1 MRFNNDLSIVDW
13 DNIIVS
19 KVNSVDDQFSSFYK
33 QLNKVVQKHAPL
45 KVVSKRKI
53 KQLAK
58 PWITKGIRTSIKT
71 KNRLY
76 KTGNCSE
83 YKSYRNKIITLT
95 CLSKKQ
101 HYFDFFT
108 ENVKNIKKLIELLNN
123 RNKHHK
129 TKTTLKDPN
138 NNNQVTNDPSR
149 IPNILNE
156 HFASVGTKLASKL
169 TTKRNHMDY
178 LKKLKSPDSS
188 FFSN

>member
-19 KVNSVDDQFSSFYK
+19 KVNSVDDQFSSFYR

-76 KTGNCSE
+76 KLE
-83 YKSYRNKIITLT
+83 I
-95 CLSKKQ
+95 
-101 HYFDFFT
+101 
-108 ENVKNIKKLIELLNN
+108 VANINLIEIKLSLLLF
-123 RNKHHK
+123 K
-129 TKTTLKDPN
+129 
-138 NNNQVTNDPSR
+138 
-149 IPNILNE
+149 
-156 HFASVGTKLASKL
+156 
-169 TTKRNHMDY
+169 
-178 LKKLKSPDSS
+178 
-188 FFSN
+188 

>member
-1 MRFNNDLSIVDW
+1 MSASLIDNIFFNNPDQVLISGNIITDIYDHFSQFCIMTSGREKVANQTTKKRDFSDFSSVRFNNDLSIVDW

-19 KVNSVDDQFSSFYK
+19 KANSVDDQFSSFYK

-58 PWITKGIRTSIKT
+58 PWITKGIRTSIKI

-95 CLSKKQ
+95 RLSKKQ
-101 HYFDFFT
+101 YYFDFFN
-108 ENVKNIKKLIELLNN
+108 ENVKNIKKTWQGINKLLNN
-123 RNKHHK
+123 R
-129 TKTTLKDPN
+129 
-138 NNNQVTNDPSR
+138 
-149 IPNILNE
+149 
-156 HFASVGTKLASKL
+156 
-169 TTKRNHMDY
+169 
-178 LKKLKSPDSS
+178 
-188 FFSN
+188 